1 VQKEDLMGNA
11 WAARSYVRAFVGIK
25 AKHFALHFVHASCTA
40 GRIQMIS
47 SSPRAALP
55 ACRLLTFNRRLK
67 AIIGQTAVAH
77 GSLVSSRQ
85 FHEYIAHSLRRGAA
99 TRLACRSV
107 DKWRPVAAQVP
118 GICVAFGRRRHGPQA
133 LLYQT

>member
-40 GRIQMIS
+40 GRIQTIS

-67 AIIGQTAVAH
+67 FEGGWPDGGRAW
-77 GSLVSSRQ
+77 LPRQ
-85 FHEYIAHSLRRGAA
+85 
-99 TRLACRSV
+99 LA
-107 DKWRPVAAQVP
+107 PIP
-118 GICVAFGRRRHGPQA
+118 
-133 LLYQT
+133 